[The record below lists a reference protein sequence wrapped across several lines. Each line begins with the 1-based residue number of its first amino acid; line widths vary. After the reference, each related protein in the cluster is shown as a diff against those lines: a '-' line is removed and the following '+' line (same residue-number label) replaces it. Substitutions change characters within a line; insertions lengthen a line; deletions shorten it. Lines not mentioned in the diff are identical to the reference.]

1 MSGYLTKS
9 NISECGNLASQ
20 IQQYFSLLAMSK
32 TYDKKLCFSERLES
46 LGYGMKFAK
55 FLDIFLDTFDPKDES
70 RFIGK
75 GIIQEIGSN
84 PEENIG
90 FLDIFLDTFGPKY
103 ESRFIGKQ
111 IRQVCQGMDSNP
123 EENINILDRFDLY
136 TSWYYSEAEEEI
148 SRIKIKK
155 NILSEA
161 IKQLDIIRQGIDQI
175 PIVGVHIRRGDYLL
189 PQHRLYINLDHYYYN
204 KAIEQLDIDKYH
216 LLFFSDDI
224 RWVQSN
230 IHLIETN
237 GQKTSI
243 ATDNSD
249 YVDLALMSLCDHN
262 IIANSSFS
270 WMAAYLNKNPNKKI
284 ICPINYLQDDPNN
297 PLATM
302 INKNYFPETWKAI

>member
-32 TYDKKLCFSERLES
+32 EYDKKLCFSERLES
-46 LGYGMKFAK
+46 LGNSMKFAK

-70 RFIGK
+70 KFIGK
-75 GIIQEIGSN
+75 EIRQDIGSN
-84 PEENIG
+84 PEENI
-90 FLDIFLDTFGPKY
+90 D
-103 ESRFIGKQ
+103 
-111 IRQVCQGMDSNP
+111 
-123 EENINILDRFDLY
+123 ILDSFDLY
-136 TSWYYSEAEEEI
+136 SSWYYSEAEEEI
-148 SRIKIKK
+148 SQIKIKK
-155 NILSEA
+155 DILSEV
-161 IKQLDIIRQGIDQI
+161 IKQLEIIRQDIDQI

-216 LLFFSDDI
+216 LLFFSDDT

-243 ATDNSD
+243 ATGNSD

-302 INKNYFPETWKAI
+302 INKNYFPKTWKAI

>member
-1 MSGYLTKS
+1 
-9 NISECGNLASQ
+9 
-20 IQQYFSLLAMSK
+20 MSK

-46 LGYGMKFAK
+46 LGHGMKFAK

-70 RFIGK
+70 KFIRK
-75 GIIQEIGSN
+75 EIIQDIGSN
-84 PEENIG
+84 PEENI
-90 FLDIFLDTFGPKY
+90 D
-103 ESRFIGKQ
+103 
-111 IRQVCQGMDSNP
+111 
-123 EENINILDRFDLY
+123 ILDNFDLY
-136 TSWYYSEAEEEI
+136 SSWYYSEAEEEI
-148 SRIKIKK
+148 SQIKIKK
-155 NILSEA
+155 DILSEA
-161 IKQLDIIRQGIDQI
+161 IKQLEIIRQDIDQI

-216 LLFFSDDI
+216 LLFFSDDT

-243 ATDNSD
+243 ATGNSD
-249 YVDLALMSLCDHN
+249 YVDLALMSLCTHN

-297 PLATM
+297 PLAKM

>member
-32 TYDKKLCFSERLES
+32 SYDKKLCFSERLES
-46 LGYGMKFAK
+46 LGHGMKFAK

-75 GIIQEIGSN
+75 EIRQDIGSN
-84 PEENIG
+84 PEENI
-90 FLDIFLDTFGPKY
+90 D
-103 ESRFIGKQ
+103 
-111 IRQVCQGMDSNP
+111 
-123 EENINILDRFDLY
+123 ILDSFDLY
-136 TSWYYSEAEEEI
+136 SSWYYSEAEEEI
-148 SRIKIKK
+148 SQIKIKK
-155 NILSEA
+155 DILSEA

-216 LLFFSDDI
+216 LLFFSDDT

-243 ATDNSD
+243 ATGNSD
-249 YVDLALMSLCDHN
+249 YVDLALMSLCTHN